1 MAFDVTA
8 LAAYVEQEDFALMSQ
23 MQATGGMQDIAK
35 IQVGIKGSS
44 ALQFLN
50 TDVVFQADS
59 CSRSASGTT
68 TFSQRTITVG
78 DVAIHED
85 LCVKDLNGYWA
96 QTMVAQGCRGEEE
109 LPTPIEQIFIEDKLN
124 GIRNALDV
132 ADWQG
137 DTLSGTNNLSYYDGW
152 VKLIDAA
159 GTAVDGNPSGIT
171 VATGITETNVISI
184 LQGMWKLIPENI
196 LSEDDLYFF
205 VGSDVYR
212 CYVNALINANLF
224 HFIGEDG
231 ISTLHGTDV
240 KISRQV
246 GLTGT
251 DRIFLGRGSNFVLGM
266 DGSDDEDSY
275 KVRLDPV
282 SEKSI
287 LYDVCFKRGTQVAFP
302 DEIVEFTLVP

>member
-44 ALQFLN
+44 ALQFMN

-85 LCVKDLNGYWA
+85 LCVKDLNGFWA
-96 QTMVAQGCRGEEE
+96 QTLVAQGCAGEES

-124 GIRNALDV
+124 GIKNALDL

-137 DTLSGTNNLSYYDGW
+137 DTGSGTNNLSYYDGW
-152 VKLIDAA
+152 AKIIDAA
-159 GTAVDGNPSGIT
+159 GTAVDGNPTAIT
-171 VATGITETNVISI
+171 AGTGITDANVIGI
-184 LQGMWKLIPENI
+184 LQGMWKLIPESI
-196 LSEDDLYFF
+196 LAQDDLYFF
-205 VGSDVYR
+205 LGSDVYR
-212 CYVNALINANLF
+212 SYVNALINANLF

-231 ISTLHGTDV
+231 IATLFGTDV
-240 KISRQV
+240 KVSRQV

-251 DRIFLGRGSNFVLGM
+251 NRIFLGRGSNFVLGM

-275 KVRLDPV
+275 KIRLDPV

-287 LYDVCFKRGTQVAFP
+287 LYDACFKRGTQVAFP

>member
-44 ALQFLN
+44 ALQFMN

-85 LCVKDLNGYWA
+85 LCVKDLNGFWA
-96 QTMVAQGCRGEEE
+96 QTLVAQGCAGEES

-124 GIRNALDV
+124 GIKNALDV

-137 DTLSGTNNLSYYDGW
+137 LIGSATNNLSYYDGW
-152 VKLIDAA
+152 IEVIDTAA
-159 GTAVDGNPSGIT
+159 ASVNGNPTAIT
-171 VATGITETNVISI
+171 AGTGITDANVIGI
-184 LQGMWKLIPENI
+184 LQGMWKLIPESI
-196 LSEDDLYFF
+196 LAQEDLYFF
-205 VGSDVYR
+205 LGSDVYR
-212 CYVNALINANLF
+212 SYVNALINANLF

-231 ISTLHGTDV
+231 IATLFGTDV
-240 KISRQV
+240 KVSRQV

-251 DRIFLGRGSNFVLGM
+251 NRIFLGRGSNFVLGM

-275 KVRLDPV
+275 KIRLDPV

-287 LYDVCFKRGTQVAFP
+287 LYDACFKRGTQVAFP

>member
-23 MQATGGMQDIAK
+23 MQATGGMQDIAR

-59 CSRSASGTT
+59 CSRAASGTT

-78 DVAIHED
+78 AVALHED

-96 QTMVAQGCRGEEE
+96 QTMVAQGCAGEES
-109 LPTPIEQIFIEDKLN
+109 LPTPIEQIFVEDKLN

-152 VKLIDAA
+152 IKLIDAA
-159 GTAVDGNPSGIT
+159 AASVDGNPTGIT
-171 VATGITETNVISI
+171 TVTGITEANVIGI
-184 LQGMWKLIPENI
+184 LQGMYKLVPENI
-196 LSEDDLYFF
+196 LGSDDLYIF

-212 CYVNALINANLF
+212 CYVNAFINANIF

-231 ISTLHGTDV
+231 ISTLH
-240 KISRQV
+240 
-246 GLTGT
+246 
-251 DRIFLGRGSNFVLGM
+251 
-266 DGSDDEDSY
+266 
-275 KVRLDPV
+275 
-282 SEKSI
+282 
-287 LYDVCFKRGTQVAFP
+287 
-302 DEIVEFTLVP
+302 